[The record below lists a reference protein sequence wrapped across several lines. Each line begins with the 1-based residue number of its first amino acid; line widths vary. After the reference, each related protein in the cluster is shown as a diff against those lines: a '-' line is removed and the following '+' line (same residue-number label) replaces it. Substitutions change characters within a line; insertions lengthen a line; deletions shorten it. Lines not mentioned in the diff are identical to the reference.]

1 MKRCRIIPTKETIER
16 ELESDIRIKAL
27 WLKMNEDEVRFV
39 CKVRDFY
46 NKTFV
51 KELQKRL
58 GIQVPINQIYLKR
71 KVFIEGLS
79 KFFPHIEMVTHIQN
93 NLPIFKFK
101 HEDKNIE
108 SIYLLFDNFDSNNWT
123 RLCIELI
130 TQGFHPNSLGQKTF

>member
-1 MKRCRIIPTKETIER
+1 MKRYRIVTTKETIEQ

-27 WLKMNEDEVRFV
+27 WLELNEDEVWFV
-39 CKVRDFY
+39 CKARDFY
-46 NKTFV
+46 DRRFV

-79 KFFPHIEMVTHIQN
+79 KFFPHIEMITHIQN

-101 HEDKNIE
+101 HKDKNIE
-108 SIYLLFDNFDSNNWT
+108 SIYLLFDNFDSSNWT
-123 RLCIELI
+123 RLCIILL
-130 TQGFHPNSLGQKTF
+130 TQGFHPEGLGQKTF